1 MPQVHNFYLHLI
13 TCFLAYALTVHAN
26 NQTNATVPEVSVT
39 LSCNVL
45 YQELAEYISFETGSI
60 DKTSSAHTCDEKMVQ
75 VFLSHTFYNKSLYV
89 LSSDSTTIHL
99 TADALTAEK
108 MKEWLVWAFIGR
120 HFVRGEPGN
129 GKNYKYIEYS
139 EDTHTFMRKF
149 VRCEF
154 QKPLYLAL
162 ILILIV
168 LLIAVLLWD
177 AWQAQRRENDAH
189 KNKESKH
196 AGDGDEK
203 AGLSKNP
210 IGQLGSKLNFRIPYH
225 IEL

>member
-1 MPQVHNFYLHLI
+1 MPRIYTAYLI
-13 TCFLAYALTVHAN
+13 FVTCFLTYALTVHAN
-26 NQTNATVPEVSVT
+26 NETNATVPEVSVT

-89 LSSDSTTIHL
+89 LSSDLTTIQL

-189 KNKESKH
+189 KTDESEH
-196 AGDGDEK
+196 VENQNSQIDTT
-203 AGLSKNP
+203 
-210 IGQLGSKLNFRIPYH
+210 LGPKKTTLNFRIPYH